1 MIKGLPKD
9 ILLFII
15 LVLAQ
20 VFVFNN
26 IQINGYINP
35 NIYILFIL
43 LLPFTTN
50 GWVLLLSAFFL
61 GLSVDL
67 FSQTLGM
74 HAFATVMM
82 AGARPLA
89 LSIMSPR
96 EGYTANTSPSIA
108 DYGFGWFLRY
118 TLFLVLI
125 HHLTLFYIEVFSFQG
140 FFRTLLRVILS
151 VTFTVILVILEQY
164 LFERK

>member
-1 MIKGLPKD
+1 
-9 ILLFII
+9 
-15 LVLAQ
+15 
-20 VFVFNN
+20 
-26 IQINGYINP
+26 
-35 NIYILFIL
+35 
-43 LLPFTTN
+43 
-50 GWVLLLSAFFL
+50 
-61 GLSVDL
+61 
-67 FSQTLGM
+67 
-74 HAFATVMM
+74 MM